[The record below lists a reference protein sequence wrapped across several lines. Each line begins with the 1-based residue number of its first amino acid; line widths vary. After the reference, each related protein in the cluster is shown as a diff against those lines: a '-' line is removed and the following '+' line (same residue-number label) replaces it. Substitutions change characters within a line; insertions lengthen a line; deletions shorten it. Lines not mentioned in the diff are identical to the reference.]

1 MNPII
6 ASDLVHGKMAD
17 LQRQADRDQLAAIAR
32 DGRRGRVEEA
42 AAQPRW
48 FLRRLLWRLA
58 PAGLAR

>member
-6 ASDLVHGKMAD
+6 ASDLVRGRMSD
-17 LQRQADRDQLAAIAR
+17 LQREADRDHLAAVAR

-48 FLRRLLWRLA
+48 FLRRLLWKMVPSA
-58 PAGLAR
+58 SGG